1 MKVLV
6 ATNDTQGHRSND
18 FCYCIEGEL
27 VTVGLVC
34 AADQDDPD
42 GGCGCGRAFAGLNS
56 HKATTTAKVKEVE
69 LSEEDYIEALRSSLE
84 QQGWPTED
92 VAELAAWLTELV
104 GSWPTGT
111 IVERRL
117 DDIVERRLD
126 DSYLR
131 EEASSTR

>member
-1 MKVLV
+1 MKILV
-6 ATNDTQGHRSND
+6 ATNDTQGQRDND
-18 FCYCIEGEL
+18 FCFCVEGEL

-34 AADQDDPD
+34 AADDQDPD

-56 HKATTTAKVKEVE
+56 HKATTTAKVKEVD
-69 LSEEDYIEALRSSLE
+69 LSEADYIEALRSSLE

-104 GSWPTGT
+104 DSWPTGT

-117 DDIVERRLD
+117 DDIYIRTQAQSAR
-126 DSYLR
+126 
-131 EEASSTR
+131 

>member
-6 ATNDTQGHRSND
+6 ATNDTQGQRDND

-34 AADQDDPD
+34 AADERDPD

-69 LSEEDYIEALRSSLE
+69 LSAEDYVEALRSSLE
-84 QQGWPTED
+84 QQGWSTED
-92 VAELAAWLTELV
+92 VPELATWLTELV
-104 GSWPTGT
+104 DSWPTGT

-117 DDIVERRLD
+117 DDIEIRTQT
-126 DSYLR
+126 
-131 EEASSTR
+131 SSAR

>member
-6 ATNDTQGHRSND
+6 ATNDTQGQRSND

-27 VTVGLVC
+27 VTVGLIC
-34 AADQDDPD
+34 AADESDPD

-56 HKATTTAKVKEVE
+56 HKATTTAKVKEVD

-104 GSWPTGT
+104 DSWPTGA

-117 DDIVERRLD
+117 DDI
-126 DSYLR
+126 YIR

>member
-6 ATNDTQGHRSND
+6 ATHETQGQRDND
-18 FCYCIEGEL
+18 FCFCIEGEL

-34 AADQDDPD
+34 AADERDPD

-56 HKATTTAKVKEVE
+56 HKATTTAKVKDID
-69 LSEEDYIEALRSSLE
+69 LSGEDYVEALRSSLE

-92 VAELAAWLTELV
+92 VAELAAWLIELV
-104 GSWPTGT
+104 DSWPTGA

-117 DDIVERRLD
+117 DDIYIRTE
-126 DSYLR
+126 DSR
-131 EEASSTR
+131 TEASSAR

>member
-6 ATNDTQGHRSND
+6 ATSDTQGQRGND
-18 FCYCIEGEL
+18 FSYCIEGEL

-34 AADQDDPD
+34 AADEQDPD

-69 LSEEDYIEALRSSLE
+69 LSEEDYEEALRSSLE

-92 VAELAAWLTELV
+92 VGELAGWLVQLV
-104 GSWPTGT
+104 STWPTGSV
-111 IVERRL
+111 IERRL
-117 DDIVERRLD
+117 DDIYIRTEA
-126 DSYLR
+126 DSSAR
-131 EEASSTR
+131 

>member
-1 MKVLV
+1 MMKVLV
-6 ATNDTQGHRSND
+6 ATHESQGQRDND

-34 AADQDDPD
+34 AADERDPD

-69 LSEEDYIEALRSSLE
+69 LSEEDYVEALRSSLE

-92 VAELAAWLTELV
+92 VPELAAWLVQLV
-104 GSWPTGT
+104 DTWPIGAV
-111 IVERRL
+111 VERRL
-117 DDIVERRLD
+117 DDIYIRT
-126 DSYLR
+126 
-131 EEASSTR
+131 EASSAR

>member
-6 ATNDTQGHRSND
+6 ATHDTQGQRGND

-34 AADQDDPD
+34 ANDERDPD

-56 HKATTTAKVKEVE
+56 HKATTTAKVKDVE
-69 LSEEDYIEALRSSLE
+69 LSEEDYVEALRSSLE

-92 VAELAAWLTELV
+92 VAELANWLIELV
-104 GSWPTGT
+104 DTWQVGA
-111 IVERRL
+111 IIERRL
-117 DDIVERRLD
+117 DDI
-126 DSYLR
+126 YLR
-131 EEASSTR
+131 TEAPSAR

>member
-6 ATNDTQGHRSND
+6 ATNDTQGQRSND

-34 AADQDDPD
+34 AADERDPD

-69 LSEEDYIEALRSSLE
+69 LSAEDYVEALRSSLE

-92 VAELAAWLTELV
+92 VPELAAWLTELV
-104 GSWPTGT
+104 DSWPTGT

-117 DDIVERRLD
+117 DDIEIRTRT
-126 DSYLR
+126 
-131 EEASSTR
+131 SSAR

>member
-6 ATNDTQGHRSND
+6 ATNNTQGQRTND
-18 FCYCIEGEL
+18 FCFCVEGEL

-34 AADQDDPD
+34 AADESDPD

-56 HKATTTAKVKEVE
+56 HKATTTAKVKDVE
-69 LSEEDYIEALRSSLE
+69 LSEEDYVEALRSSLE

-92 VAELAAWLTELV
+92 VAELAAWLIELV
-104 GSWPTGT
+104 DSWPIGA

-117 DDIVERRLD
+117 DDICRR
-126 DSYLR
+126 
-131 EEASSTR
+131 EAASSTR

>member
-6 ATNDTQGHRSND
+6 ATNETQGQRSND

-34 AADQDDPD
+34 AADESDPD
-42 GGCGCGRAFAGLNS
+42 GGCGCGRAFIGLNS
-56 HKATTTAKVKEVE
+56 HKATTTAKVKDVE
-69 LSEEDYIEALRSSLE
+69 LSEEDYVEALRSSLE

-104 GSWPTGT
+104 DSWPTGA

-117 DDIVERRLD
+117 DDI
-126 DSYLR
+126 YLR
-131 EEASSTR
+131 EEASSNL